1 MKLTLEISGHYSDGR
16 QFNRQA
22 QEIPKH
28 EEREPAE
35 FLVFGGNRGCGSGI
49 RGAVAEAQQA
59 APQTAPSTARVESDI
74 VFGKGGDMDIRL
86 DIYHP

>member
-35 FLVFGGNRGCGSGI
+35 FLVFGGNRGCGSGN
-49 RGAVAEAQQA
+49 
-59 APQTAPSTARVESDI
+59 
-74 VFGKGGDMDIRL
+74 
-86 DIYHP
+86 